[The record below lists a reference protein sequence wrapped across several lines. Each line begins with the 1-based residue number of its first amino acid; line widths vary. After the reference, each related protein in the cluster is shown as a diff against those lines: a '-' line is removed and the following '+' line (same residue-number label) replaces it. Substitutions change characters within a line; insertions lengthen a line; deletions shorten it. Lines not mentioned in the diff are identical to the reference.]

1 MDGSG
6 TQIEPAAAVS
16 DACGAELTGA
26 LDESVEQLAGRR
38 VHVRGRPR
46 RAEELACDASSSI
59 LACQQRRVLE
69 RNAPAGR
76 GCGPGDEASP
86 SGLERAV
93 VGGGGR
99 AADPGVDRGERGV
112 ARGL

>member
-1 MDGSG
+1 MRTAGANDSPSPHRQRSDLAMDGSG

-76 GCGPGDEASP
+76 GCGPEIG
-86 SGLERAV
+86 
-93 VGGGGR
+93 
-99 AADPGVDRGERGV
+99 
-112 ARGL
+112 